1 MKNYFKNV
9 TSFEDLKAQY
19 KVLLKANHPDN
30 GGELEAMQ
38 EINCEYDAL
47 FKIWKDKA
55 IKDNTLKEEEKEETA
70 AGTRKKFYTA
80 YGWEGSRYDSNLSI
94 KEIAKSVRI
103 YVKKKYPT
111 CKFSVRTEH
120 ASMCREIIMEIKEF
134 PEKMYKTGDDLRKE
148 KIDWN
153 ADEIRDLMSKLRNHG
168 FYDMGSFTQEDF
180 VKEYEAAC
188 KESSF
193 YALKTDYFKAV
204 LEDVNAFV
212 LSYNRDDSDGMIDYF
227 NTNFYF
233 FGCKFDNCKQVEKVA
248 RLKDK
253 KPKDATTPAV
263 VNREKLEE
271 KESLFSVKVGE
282 HTRTHEKLYL
292 VKCLKT
298 LDRKTYLSV
307 VAQIKEIGGYY
318 STFTHSFIFRTNPEE
333 ALKGIKIA

>member
-148 KIDWN
+148 KID
-153 ADEIRDLMSKLRNHG
+153 
-168 FYDMGSFTQEDF
+168 
-180 VKEYEAAC
+180 
-188 KESSF
+188 
-193 YALKTDYFKAV
+193 
-204 LEDVNAFV
+204 
-212 LSYNRDDSDGMIDYF
+212 
-227 NTNFYF
+227 
-233 FGCKFDNCKQVEKVA
+233 
-248 RLKDK
+248 
-253 KPKDATTPAV
+253 
-263 VNREKLEE
+263 
-271 KESLFSVKVGE
+271 
-282 HTRTHEKLYL
+282 
-292 VKCLKT
+292 
-298 LDRKTYLSV
+298 
-307 VAQIKEIGGYY
+307 
-318 STFTHSFIFRTNPEE
+318 
-333 ALKGIKIA
+333 